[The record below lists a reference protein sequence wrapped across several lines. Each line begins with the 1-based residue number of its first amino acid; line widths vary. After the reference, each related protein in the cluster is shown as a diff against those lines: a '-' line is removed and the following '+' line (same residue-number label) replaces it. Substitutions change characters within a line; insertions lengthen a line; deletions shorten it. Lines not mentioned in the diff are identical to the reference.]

1 MAIYNRQNK
10 EVLINMVEVIKKGL
24 ETSIQDYP
32 GRIGSLNQ
40 GFPPSG
46 PMDSWS
52 FRLANVLVE
61 NKQDAA
67 ALECQ
72 FMGPSLKF
80 NSNRIIAITGADMS
94 PKLDGNPIPLWE
106 SIEVKTDQVLEMEFA
121 TIGARS
127 YIAFSGGII
136 SEPWLSSR
144 STFHKAGV
152 GGMEGKAIQEGQVI
166 PLGKSKSVAG
176 RKIKKSSMPIMS
188 TDKKWAI
195 EVVRGPND
203 DWIDEKGHKM
213 FLNSEWKLQ
222 AKSDRTGYR
231 LDGPEWSFTEKATH
245 KGLEHGSNPSNII
258 DQGYPVGAI
267 NLAGQT
273 PIILV
278 NDGPSMGGFIVPY
291 TVPSASF
298 WKLGQAKP
306 GDRFNFIEVSIE
318 DAQSLR
324 NEQNS
329 ICSELSIE
337 SSTEKNLLKE
347 LSKTKKIDR
356 IEVKDFEKEKE
367 KEKIR
372 DKLME
377 KKGLEKMKVR
387 FFN

>member
-1 MAIYNRQNK
+1 M
-10 EVLINMVEVIKKGL
+10 LEVIKKGL

-61 NKQDAA
+61 NEPGAA

-72 FMGPSLKF
+72 FMGPTLKF

-94 PKLDGNPIPLWE
+94 PKLDGNLIPLWE
-106 SIEVKTDQVLEMEFA
+106 SVEVKANQVLEMEFA

-136 SEPWLSSR
+136 SKPWLSSR

-152 GGMEGKAIQEGQVI
+152 GGIEGKAIQEGQII

-176 RKIKKSSMPIMS
+176 RKIKKNSIPILS
-188 TDKKWAI
+188 TDKKWSI

-203 DWIDEKGHKM
+203 DWVDEKGHTM
-213 FLNSEWKLQ
+213 FLNSNWKLQ

-231 LDGPEWSFTEKATH
+231 LDGPKWSFTEKATH
-245 KGLEHGSNPSNII
+245 KGLEHGSYPSNII
-258 DQGYPVGAI
+258 DQAYPVGAI

-291 TVPSASF
+291 TVPSASI

-306 GDRFNFIEVSIE
+306 GDSLNFIQISVEK
-318 DAQSLR
+318 AQTLR
-324 NEQNS
+324 KEQNDL
-329 ICSELSIE
+329 CSELS
-337 SSTEKNLLKE
+337 LE
-347 LSKTKKIDR
+347 LSEDSIQKIKKSKTANIDY
-356 IEVKDFEKEKE
+356 IKVKDFGKENIKQ
-367 KEKIR
+367 KIR
-372 DKLME
+372 DKAAQ

>member
-1 MAIYNRQNK
+1 
-10 EVLINMVEVIKKGL
+10 MVEVIKKGL

-32 GRIGSLNQ
+32 GRIGCLNQ

-61 NKQDAA
+61 NSSEAA

-80 NSNRIIAITGADMS
+80 KSNGVIAITGANMS
-94 PKLDGNPIPLWE
+94 PKLDGNIIPLWE
-106 SIEVKTDQVLEMEFA
+106 SIQVKTGQVLEMEFA

-127 YIAFSGGII
+127 YIAFSGGIM
-136 SEPWLSSR
+136 SEPWLGSR

-152 GGMEGKAIQEGQVI
+152 GGINGKAIQEGQTI
-166 PLGKSKSVAG
+166 PLGKSNAKAG
-176 RKIKKSSMPIMS
+176 NKIKKSSLPIIS
-188 TDKKWAI
+188 SDKKWSI

-231 LDGPEWSFTEKATH
+231 LDGPKWSFSEKATQ
-245 KGLEHGSNPSNII
+245 KGIEHGSDPSNII

-278 NDGPSMGGFIVPY
+278 NDGPSMGGFINPY
-291 TVPSASF
+291 TVPSASL

-306 GDRFNFIEVSIE
+306 GDSLKFIEVSVE
-318 DAQSLR
+318 KAQELR
-324 NEQNS
+324 SKQNN
-329 ICSELSIE
+329 ICS
-337 SSTEKNLLKE
+337 
-347 LSKTKKIDR
+347 TKSFETLNINGSVDKKSRTNKINH
-356 IEVKDFEKEKE
+356 IKIKDFEKEKE

-372 DKLME
+372 NKIAE
-377 KKGLEKMKVR
+377 KKGLKKMKVR
-387 FFN
+387 FF